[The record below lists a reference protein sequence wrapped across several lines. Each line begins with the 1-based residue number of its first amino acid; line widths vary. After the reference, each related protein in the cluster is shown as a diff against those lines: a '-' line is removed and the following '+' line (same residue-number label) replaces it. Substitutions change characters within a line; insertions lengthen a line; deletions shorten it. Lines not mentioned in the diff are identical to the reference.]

1 MKNENRYMKKY
12 KHFRAD
18 KNIRND
24 KDKVAAELTDVDV
37 IKVLLTAP
45 DTTSTTAAT
54 TPAASNGVSKKQN
67 VGVKVSLNNTY
78 AHISAMLTLLLSLIG

>member
-18 KNIRND
+18 KNIPND
-24 KDKVAAELTDVDV
+24 MGKVAAELTSEDL
-37 IKVLLTAP
+37 IKVLLSAP
-45 DTTSTTAAT
+45 VTTSTNAAT
-54 TPAASNGVSKKQN
+54 TPAASNGVSMKQN

>member
-1 MKNENRYMKKY
+1 MKKY

-18 KNIRND
+18 KNIPT
-24 KDKVAAELTDVDV
+24 KMGEVAEQLTSDDV
-37 IKVLLTAP
+37 IKMLLTAP